1 MTVKDLLN
9 IKIQVFNT
17 FSDKYPSQTMS
28 TIDAL
33 QYGLKYRP
41 LIDAARRTY
50 WTDKIKYK
58 SIKDRMFVWM
68 PSALVGADKSQTKYI
83 YPVVCIDVDGKD
95 NPDIDIET
103 AKKQIFSLPFVYY
116 AGLSIGGNGFFALA
130 YIDDP
135 MYFTEQF
142 AALSDYISDNFNIK
156 IDSQCSNANRLRYM
170 SYDDNAMIK
179 DMSETIVP
187 FTSIKFKSNIQ
198 YKPVI
203 QTLFASNDT
212 TNDLIDNDNFCIAV
226 LDYCI
231 NKLCYQSGKRSE
243 GWIQDLGL
251 LKLFGAQGE
260 MLALQMS
267 RQSQGYV
274 SDEDV
279 LKTFHKG
286 RLNSRRERM
295 IRFFKMC
302 KDHFGKGWIYQ
313 IKDLYE
319 LN

>member
-1 MTVKDLLN
+1 MTVKELLN
-9 IKIQVFNT
+9 LKIQVFNT
-17 FSDKYPSQTMS
+17 YTDKYPSQVMT

-33 QYGLKYRP
+33 QYGLSYRP
-41 LIDAARRTY
+41 LIDKARNLY
-50 WTDKIKYK
+50 WTDKTEYK
-58 SIKDRMFVWM
+58 STKDRMFVWM
-68 PSALVGADKSQTKYI
+68 PSALVGTDKSQTKHI

-95 NPDIDIET
+95 NPEIDIET

-135 MYFTEQF
+135 IYFTEQF
-142 AALSDYISDNFNIK
+142 TALSEYISDNFNIK

-170 SYDDNAMIK
+170 SYDDNALIK

-187 FTSIKFKSNIQ
+187 FTSVKFKHNVQ
-198 YKPVI
+198 YNPVI
-203 QTLFASNDT
+203 QTLFTSND
-212 TNDLIDNDNFCIAV
+212 NDDLINDDNFCIAV

-231 NKLCYQSGKRSE
+231 NKLFYQSGKRSK

-251 LKLFGAQGE
+251 LKLFGMQGE
-260 MLALQMS
+260 LLALQMS
-267 RQSQGYV
+267 RQSPGYV

-286 RLNSRRERM
+286 RLNSKRERM
-295 IRFFKMC
+295 AMFFKIC
-302 KDHFGKGWIYQ
+302 KNHFGKGWIYQ
-313 IKDLYE
+313 IKDLYS
-319 LN
+319 L